1 MIDQTKLFTGI
12 ALVIC
17 LGIFGFYFDFQLLKT
32 QVFAVEKKII
42 TIEDELG
49 KLDQIKEV
57 QCEVAIYL
65 FGDKNRKP
73 DKVLKHCKI

>member
-12 ALVIC
+12 ALVVC
-17 LGIFGFYFDFQLLKT
+17 LGIFGFYFDFQLLKSN
-32 QVFAVEKKII
+32 VFAVEKKIM

-49 KLDQIKEV
+49 KLEQIKEV
-57 QCEVAIYL
+57 QCEVAIEL
-65 FGDKNRKP
+65 FTYRNKKP